1 MDELL
6 QKQEIYWAQRSI
18 ISWLKHGDKNT
29 KFFHSKATQR
39 RRKNHIR
46 GAGDQM
52 KECLDAVP
60 SRVTEDMLVVLSS
73 EFTAEEIKVALFQM
87 GPTKAPRPDGMN
99 AFFYQKFW
107 HIVGDDVVFAVLD
120 FLNNGNM
127 LPEINHT
134 NIVLIPKVKDPE
146 KMSDFRPISLC
157 NIIYKIISKVLANRL
172 KQVLPHII
180 SPTQSAIVLGRLIT
194 DNVLVAY
201 ETLHLM
207 HARQKGKKGSL
218 ALKLDISKAY
228 DRVEWQFLQKIMEKM
243 GFLAVWIERVMSCV
257 TTSSF
262 SILVNCKPYG
272 MVHPSRGI
280 RQGDP
285 LSPYLF
291 LLCAEGFTTLL
302 DKAELEGRIS
312 GVSIC
317 RGAPRASNLLF
328 ADDSLLFCQATQ
340 NEGEAIMEIIQT
352 YANASGQSI
361 NLEKSSVYFSANTT
375 GVQWQQMLQILGVKE
390 VMKFDSY
397 LGLPTL
403 IGRAKYHT
411 FSYLKDRVWKNL
423 QGWKGMMLARAGK
436 EILIKAVAQ
445 SIPTYTM
452 SVFQL
457 PMKLCDELD
466 NLCAKFWWGQVG
478 NERKIHWRNWDKL
491 STSKQE
497 GGIGFRNLRD
507 FNLAMYYP
515 RSSFIEAKE
524 SPGCSYVWRSL
535 VAALP
540 ILKSGYCWGVGNGS
554 SISVMGDKWIPNYPT
569 NKVLHPIHE
578 LVDEMAVS
586 ELIDPELHVWR
597 GELIMNLFHRDDATA
612 ITKIPLS
619 RRVVSDSIIWMHNKN
634 GMFSVKS
641 AYKVAQRMRGEGSRA
656 EHSGGCVGKLVWSV
670 LWKLCIP
677 NKIKIFGWRAC
688 NDILPTKCN
697 LVKRNIITDDKCHIC
712 TREAEL
718 VFHALWGCVAV
729 QDVWAGR
736 ISKLQKG
743 VSDFSDFMQLME
755 HLVGRLSVEELKH
768 PTSLNKRAEE
778 FLEEFKQ
785 AQVSLD
791 SSLRERLISDVW
803 QPPSS
808 MEYKLNFDA
817 AIFSRLEKSSIGA
830 IIRNDKGE
838 VMAGMF
844 TIGPKVD
851 TSEEAELLA
860 CRRSIEFAVDAGF
873 TRLVIEGDNS
883 NVMQAISSNVAN

>member
-1 MDELL
+1 
-6 QKQEIYWAQRSI
+6 
-18 ISWLKHGDKNT
+18 
-29 KFFHSKATQR
+29 
-39 RRKNHIR
+39 
-46 GAGDQM
+46 
-52 KECLDAVP
+52 
-60 SRVTEDMLVVLSS
+60 
-73 EFTAEEIKVALFQM
+73 
-87 GPTKAPRPDGMN
+87 
-99 AFFYQKFW
+99 
-107 HIVGDDVVFAVLD
+107 
-120 FLNNGNM
+120 
-127 LPEINHT
+127 
-134 NIVLIPKVKDPE
+134 
-146 KMSDFRPISLC
+146 
-157 NIIYKIISKVLANRL
+157 
-172 KQVLPHII
+172 
-180 SPTQSAIVLGRLIT
+180 
-194 DNVLVAY
+194 
-201 ETLHLM
+201 
-207 HARQKGKKGSL
+207 
-218 ALKLDISKAY
+218 
-228 DRVEWQFLQKIMEKM
+228 MEKM
-243 GFLAVWIERVMSCV
+243 GFPAVWIERVMSCV
-257 TTSSF
+257 TTPSF
-262 SILVNCKPYG
+262 SILVNGKPYG

-291 LLCAEGFTTLL
+291 LLCAEGFTALL

-317 RGAPRASNLLF
+317 RGAPRVSNLLF

-361 NLEKSSVYFSANTT
+361 NLEKSSVYFSTNTT
-375 GVQWQQMLQILGVKE
+375 GVQRLKMLQILGVKE

-411 FSYLKDRVWKNL
+411 FSYLKDIVWKKL
-423 QGWKGMMLARAGK
+423 QGWKRMMLSGAGK

-466 NLCAKFWWGQVG
+466 NLCAKFWWCQVG
-478 NERKIHWRNWDKL
+478 NERKIHWRNWDKF

-497 GGIGFRNLRD
+497 GGMGFRNLRD
-507 FNLAMYYP
+507 FNLATFAKQGWRMIQDHDSLLAKCFKARYFP

-540 ILKSGYCWGVGNGS
+540 ILKSGYCWRVGNGS

-569 NKVLHPIHE
+569 NKVLHLIHE

-586 ELIDPELHVWR
+586 ELIDLELHVWK
-597 GELIMNLFHRDDATA
+597 GELIMHLFHRDDATA

-619 RRVVSDSIIWMHNKN
+619 RRAVSDSIIWMHNKN
-634 GMFSVKS
+634 GMFSVKF

-656 EHSGGCVGKLVWSV
+656 EHSRGCVGKLVWSV

-697 LVKRNIITDDKCHIC
+697 LVKRKIITDDKCHIC

-729 QDVWAGR
+729 QDVWAGS

-743 VSDFSDFMQLME
+743 VSNFSDFMQLME
-755 HLVGRLSVEELKH
+755 HLVGRLSAEEVELFWVQCWLIWNQRNCVLYRGQLKH
-768 PTSLNKRAEE
+768 PTA
-778 FLEEFKQ
+778 
-785 AQVSLD
+785 
-791 SSLRERLISDVW
+791 
-803 QPPSS
+803 
-808 MEYKLNFDA
+808 
-817 AIFSRLEKSSIGA
+817 
-830 IIRNDKGE
+830 
-838 VMAGMF
+838 
-844 TIGPKVD
+844 
-851 TSEEAELLA
+851 
-860 CRRSIEFAVDAGF
+860 
-873 TRLVIEGDNS
+873 
-883 NVMQAISSNVAN
+883 